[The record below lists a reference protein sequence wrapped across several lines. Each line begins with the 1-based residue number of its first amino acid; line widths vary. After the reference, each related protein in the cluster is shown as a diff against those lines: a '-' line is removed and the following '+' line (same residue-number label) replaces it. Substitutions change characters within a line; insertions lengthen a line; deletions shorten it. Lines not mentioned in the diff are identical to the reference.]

1 MAEGERRTL
10 RTAIGCIAVGEVWRF
25 TCAVGRV
32 TFYEMC
38 IRVTEEE
45 GDIQD
50 FADSLRGKKD
60 SAVTRRD
67 GEEGPDRVGTTVV

>member
-1 MAEGERRTL
+1 MG
-10 RTAIGCIAVGEVWRF
+10 W
-25 TCAVGRV
+25 V

-67 GEEGPDRVGTTVV
+67 GEEEPDRVGTTVV